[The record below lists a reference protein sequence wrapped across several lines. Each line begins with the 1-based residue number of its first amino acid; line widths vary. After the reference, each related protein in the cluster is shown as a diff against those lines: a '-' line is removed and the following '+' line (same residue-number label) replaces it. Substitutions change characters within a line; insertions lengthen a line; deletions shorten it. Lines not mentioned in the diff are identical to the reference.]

1 MSTPLRQLL
10 LALVVAAGVCAP
22 SARAQESLLERARG
36 AVDTVP
42 DGWQV
47 GAGLGLDLGQLLNV
61 NPRVG
66 GGENRI
72 GLGTNVTI
80 FADLERGLHHWQNN
94 ATLNFAIQK
103 LGQGVLPRP
112 FNGRRVPFQKSID
125 ELRLASQYGREFGDE
140 VPWGYGVEATFLTQL
155 LPTYQ
160 DSAGRNLVSNIDD
173 NNDGEPI
180 AEFLSPATFTLSPG
194 ITYRPSEYFDALFSP
209 ASYKTV
215 FVANEAIADVRTPS
229 GDRLYDYLGRDDA
242 SPTSLQQFGASLRA
256 NYGRTFLE
264 GERLLVKSTLG
275 LFSNYLNNPQ
285 NIDVDWRNEVG
296 FEVTK
301 GLTVSLNTVLLYDD
315 DVPVQVTDFDGVGG
329 FARNPDGSVRLGRRP
344 TFTQQLLIKYSKVF

>member
-1 MSTPLRQLL
+1 MKHLLRPAICGLL
-10 LALVVAAGVCAP
+10 LGLAAPDLLAQETLLDQ
-22 SARAQESLLERARG
+22 ARAA
-36 AVDTVP
+36 ADTVP
-42 DGWQV
+42 DGWRV

-72 GLGTNVTI
+72 GIGTNVTI
-80 FADLERGLHHWQNN
+80 FADLERGLSHWSNN

-125 ELRLASQYGREFGDE
+125 ELRLSSQYGREFGEDA
-140 VPWGYGVEATFLTQL
+140 PWGYGVEATFLTQL
-155 LPTYQ
+155 TPTYQ

-194 ITYRPSEYFDALFSP
+194 ITFRPNDNFNALFSP

-215 FVANEAIADVRTPS
+215 FVANEDVADVRTAS
-229 GDRLYDYLGRDDA
+229 GDRLYAYLGRDDA
-242 SPTSLQQFGASLRA
+242 NPTSLQQFGASLRA

-275 LFSNYLNNPQ
+275 LFGNYLNNPQ
-285 NIDVDWRNEVG
+285 NIDVDWRNEIG

-315 DVPVQVTDFDGVGG
+315 DVPVQVSDFDGVGG
-329 FARNPDGSVRLGRRP
+329 FARNADGSVRLGRRP
-344 TFTQQLLIKYSKVF
+344 TFTEQLLIKYSLVF